1 MTTFSPQTQPD
12 TGKRAPVTRHVL
24 YEYDGPKLTLA
35 VDDQGRQVLGVF
47 ADEIVH
53 EISSARVERWLFA
66 PATPSQVIAL
76 LEGRTSLR
84 AIFTQEIITVMD
96 MSPEGP
102 RSWDVRGASLPDDL
116 LPDPDASLPEL
127 TQAFR
132 TALFT
137 EQFLAMRARTA
148 LMFDG
153 RPVIGTQGISAT
165 FAASALL
172 KYQELVSIAYG
183 NRRGSLG
190 ATGPIP
196 RKHESMLHIVDMP
209 RGSVGFALEELAE
222 PEVVAPTELAEVV
235 SEVGALID
243 AAATDDQQ
251 LADIA
256 GGFESRVMSALR
268 DLFSLL
274 NKSEATLRLTS
285 NDRAYRFDAERIK
298 MAVERTTSDI
308 EEVELDFRGILQGYL
323 PSTRQFELL
332 DDHGALIKGRVG
344 RGLNMDELKPR
355 FEMPCVAR
363 MRVVTVRRGGRSTHA
378 FTMLSIA
385 APPG

>member
-1 MTTFSPQTQPD
+1 MTSRSLQTQPD
-12 TGKRAPVTRHVL
+12 TSKRAPETRHVL

-47 ADEIVH
+47 ADELVD
-53 EISSARVERWLFA
+53 EASSARVERWLFA
-66 PATPSQVIAL
+66 PATPKQVIAL
-76 LEGRTSLR
+76 LEGHTSLR
-84 AIFTQEIITVMD
+84 AFFTQDIVTVMD

-116 LPDPDASLPEL
+116 LPDADAPLPEL

-132 TALFT
+132 SALFT
-137 EQFLAMRARTA
+137 EQLRALRARTA
-148 LMFDG
+148 LLFDG
-153 RPVIGTQGISAT
+153 RPVVGTRGISAT
-165 FAASALL
+165 FAALALS
-172 KYQELVSIAYG
+172 KYQELVSTAYG
-183 NRRGSLG
+183 SRRGSLG
-190 ATGPIP
+190 ATGPLP
-196 RKHESMLHIVDMP
+196 YKNESTLHIVDMP
-209 RGSVGFALEELAE
+209 RGSVGFALEELVE
-222 PEVVAPTELAEVV
+222 PEAVAMTELAEVV
-235 SEVGALID
+235 SEVGSLID

-344 RGLNMDELKPR
+344 RGLSMNEIKPL

-363 MRVVTVRRGGRSTHA
+363 MRVVTVRRGGRGTHA
-378 FTMLSIA
+378 FTMLAIST
-385 APPG
+385 PRS